1 MTRAIILAAGRGSRM
16 GSQTE
21 NKPKCLTIL
30 NGKSLLEWQL
40 NSLKQAGIDDVE
52 LVTGYKS
59 NLLQQYV
66 SRTHLNPEWANTNMV
81 TSLFCAPPFNGD
93 TIISYSD
100 IAYSHDHVL
109 AIRNSKHDIVIT
121 ADLDWLKLWSLRFEN
136 PLDDAETFVFR
147 ENNLVSIGEKTD
159 DLNEIQAQFMG
170 LLKLSQK
177 GWLSLF
183 KVFQEFSDD
192 QRRKMD
198 MTSLLGHLLERKIP
212 VFIEFINGKWCECDT
227 YSDVLIYEQSL
238 EDSDEWSH
246 DWRITN

>member
-40 NSLKQAGIDDVE
+40 NSLKQAGVDDIE

-59 NLLQQYV
+59 KLLQRYV
-66 SRTHLNPEWANTNMV
+66 SRTHLNPEWAKTNMV
-81 TSLFCAPPFNGD
+81 SSLFCASPFNGD

-100 IAYSHDHVL
+100 ITYSHEHVL
-109 AIRNSKHDIVIT
+109 AIKNSKHDIVIT
-121 ADLDWLKLWSLRFEN
+121 ADINWLKLWSLRFEN
-136 PLDDAETFVFR
+136 PLDDAETFISR
-147 ENNLVSIGEKTD
+147 KKNLVSIGKKTN

-177 GWLSLF
+177 GWLTLQNI
-183 KVFQEFSDD
+183 FQDFPDD

-198 MTSLLGHLLERKIP
+198 MTSLLGHLLEKKVPI
-212 VFIEFINGKWCECDT
+212 FIEFVKGKWCECDT
-227 YSDVLIYEQSL
+227 YNDVLIYEKLL
-238 EDSDEWSH
+238 EETIDWSH
-246 DWRITN
+246 DWRN